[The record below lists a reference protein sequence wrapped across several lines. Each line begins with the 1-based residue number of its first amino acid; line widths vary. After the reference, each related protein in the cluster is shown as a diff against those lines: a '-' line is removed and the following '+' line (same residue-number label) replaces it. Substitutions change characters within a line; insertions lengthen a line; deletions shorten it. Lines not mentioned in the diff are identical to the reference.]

1 MAGGLFNI
9 VSVGNANVIL
19 TGNPTKTFFRCV
31 YSKYTNFG
39 LQKFRIDYDG
49 LRELRLTDSSTF
61 TFKIPRYAELL
72 MDTYLVVSLPDIWSP
87 IYPPVRPESSED
99 ISGNAINN
107 NGQWA
112 PYDFKWIDNLGSI
125 IIEEVSITC
134 GNLTLQKYSG
144 EYLAAIVDRD
154 FNSEKKRL
162 YDAMTGNVP
171 ELNDPAGCLGRENI
185 YPSAFYTT
193 NPAGA
198 EPSIRGRTLYIPINT
213 WFTLDSRCAFP
224 LVSLQY
230 NELVISVTIRP
241 IQQLICVRDVFDATN
256 NFPYIQPDFTRQEFQ
271 MYRFLQTPPSV
282 NIAQSDY
289 GNKNSTWKSD
299 VHLMSTYCFLSKE
312 ERDLFAAQEQL
323 YLVKDVYEYRFDNI
337 TGSKKVKLLN
347 SNGMI
352 SNWMWFF
359 RRNDAYLRNQ
369 WTNYTNW
376 PYKGL
381 PKNIDIAPQ
390 TSSYLAWDGNYYGPA
405 KNPPLYNSPISGSNT
420 GYFISGDY
428 SSDNHKEILET
439 MGVVLNGEYR
449 ENILTRG
456 VYDYIEKYTRTQGFA
471 KEGIYCYNFCL
482 NTSPFEYQPSGA
494 INMSKFKTIELEIT
508 TYTPSLAPL
517 DVNSNIQYG
526 FVCDTSGNIL
536 GVRKTNWKLFDYTY
550 DMVLFEER
558 YNVLTFIGGN
568 CGMLYAR

>member
-1 MAGGLFNI
+1 
-9 VSVGNANVIL
+9 
-19 TGNPTKTFFRCV
+19 
-31 YSKYTNFG
+31 
-39 LQKFRIDYDG
+39 
-49 LRELRLTDSSTF
+49 
-61 TFKIPRYAELL
+61 
-72 MDTYLVVSLPDIWSP
+72 MDTYLSVSLPDIWSP
-87 IYPPVRPESSED
+87 IYPPVRPVSPGD
-99 ISGNAINN
+99 PNGNEINN

-112 PYDFKWIDNLGSI
+112 PYEFKWIENLGSLMI
-125 IIEEVSITC
+125 QEVTITC

-144 EYLAAIVDRD
+144 EYLAALVDRD
-154 FNSEKKRL
+154 FNDAKKNL
-162 YDAMTGNVP
+162 YNTMTGNVP
-171 ELNDPAGCLGRENI
+171 ELNSPSSCNGRDDI

-230 NELVISVTIRP
+230 NELVITVTIRP
-241 IQQLICVRDVFDATN
+241 IQELFCVRDVFDAAN

-271 MYRFLQTPPSV
+271 MYRYLQTPPSI

-299 VHLMSTYCFLSKE
+299 VHLISTYCFLSKE
-312 ERDLFAAQEQL
+312 ERELFAAQEQV
-323 YLVKDVYEYRFDNI
+323 YLVKDVYEYKFNDV

-369 WTNYTNW
+369 WSNYTNW
-376 PYKGL
+376 PYATL
-381 PKNIDIAPQ
+381 PKNVDVAPQ
-390 TSSYLAWDGNYYGPA
+390 TSSYQSWNGSFYGPA
-405 KNPPLYNSPISGSNT
+405 KNPPLYNSVTQGTNT
-420 GYFISGDY
+420 GFFISGDY
-428 SSDNHKEILET
+428 SVDNHKEILET

-471 KEGIYCYNFCL
+471 KEGLYCYNFCL

-508 TYTPSLAPL
+508 THTPSLATADL
-517 DVNSNIQYG
+517 NNNIQYG
-526 FVCDTSGNIL
+526 FICDASGNII
-536 GVRKTNWKLFDYTY
+536 GVRKQNWKLFDYTY

-558 YNVLTFIGGN
+558 YNVLTIIGGN

>member
-39 LQKFRIDYDG
+39 LQKFRIDYEG
-49 LRELRLTDSSTF
+49 LRELRLTDSATF

-87 IYPPVRPESSED
+87 IYPPVRPVSVGDSDGSE
-99 ISGNAINN
+99 NNN

-112 PYDFKWIDNLGSI
+112 PYEFKWIENLGSVM
-125 IIEEVSITC
+125 IEEVTITC
-134 GNLTLQKYSG
+134 GNLTLQRYSG
-144 EYLAAIVDRD
+144 EYLAALVERD
-154 FNSEKKRL
+154 FNAEKKAL
-162 YDAMTGNVP
+162 YNAMTGNVP
-171 ELNDPAGCLGRENI
+171 ELNNPANCSGRENV

-193 NPAGA
+193 NAAGA

-230 NELVISVTIRP
+230 NELVITVTIRP
-241 IQQLICVRDVFDATN
+241 IQEIVCVRDVFDAEN
-256 NFPYIQPDFTRQEFQ
+256 NYPYIQPDFTKQEFQ
-271 MYRFLQTPPSV
+271 MYRYLQTPPSV

-289 GNKNSTWKSD
+289 GNKNSTWKSN
-299 VHLMSTYCFLSKE
+299 VHLISTYCFLSKE
-312 ERDLFAAQEQL
+312 ERELFASQEQI
-323 YLVKDVYEYRFDNI
+323 YLVKDVYEYRFNDV

-352 SNWMWFF
+352 ANWMWFF
-359 RRNDAYLRNQ
+359 RRNDAYMRNQ

-376 PYKGL
+376 PYNRI
-381 PKNIDIAPQ
+381 PKNIDLAPQ
-390 TSSYLAWDGNYYGPA
+390 VSTYQSWNGKYYGPA
-405 KNPPLYNSPISGSNT
+405 KNPPLYNSPIHGTNT

-428 SSDNHKEILET
+428 TSDNHKEILET

-449 ENILTRG
+449 ENMLTRG
-456 VYDYIEKYTRTQGFA
+456 VFDYIEKYTRTQGFA
-471 KEGIYCYNFCL
+471 KEGLYCYNFCL

-494 INMSKFKTIELEIT
+494 INMSKFKTIELEVT
-508 TYTPSLAPL
+508 THTPTLTTA
-517 DVNSNIQYG
+517 DINNNVQYG
-526 FVCDTSGNIL
+526 FICDNSGNII
-536 GVRKTNWKLFDYTY
+536 GIRKQNWKLFDYTY

-558 YNVLTFIGGN
+558 YNVLTIIGGN

>member
-72 MDTYLVVSLPDIWSP
+72 MDTYLVLSLPDIWSP
-87 IYPPVRPESSED
+87 IYPPVRPEQD
-99 ISGNAINN
+99 IDNN
-107 NGQWA
+107 TGGKWA
-112 PYDFKWIDNLGSI
+112 PYDFKWIKNIGTKMI
-125 IIEEVSITC
+125 QEITITC

-144 EYLAAIVDRD
+144 EYLAAIVERD
-154 FNSEKKRL
+154 FNTEKKNL
-162 YDAMTGNVP
+162 YNAMSGNV
-171 ELNDPAGCLGRENI
+171 EEIYNPAISQGRQNT
-185 YPSAFYTT
+185 YPSAFYTD

-198 EPSIRGRTLYIPINT
+198 EPSIRGRTLYVPINT

-230 NELVISVTIRP
+230 NELIITVTIRP
-241 IQQLICVRDVFDATN
+241 IQELFCVRDVFDSVN
-256 NFPYIQPDFTRQEFQ
+256 KFPYIQPNFTKQEFQ
-271 MYRFLQTPPSV
+271 MYRFLQTPPSI
-282 NIAQSDY
+282 NISQSDY
-289 GNKNSTWKSD
+289 ENKNSTWKSD

-312 ERDLFAAQEQL
+312 ERELFASQEQV
-323 YLVKDVYEYRFDNI
+323 YLVKDVYEYNFDNI

-352 SNWMWFF
+352 ANWMWFF
-359 RRNDAYLRNQ
+359 RRNDAYLRNE
-369 WTNYTNW
+369 WDNYTNW
-376 PYKGL
+376 PYGVQ
-381 PKNIDIAPQ
+381 PNNILTAPQ
-390 TSSYLAWDGNYYGPA
+390 TSSYLSWNGQYYGPA
-405 KNPPLYNSPISGSNT
+405 KNPPLLNGNTSGSNT
-420 GYFISGDY
+420 GYYISGNY
-428 SSDNHKEILET
+428 SSDNHKDILET
-439 MGVVLNGEYR
+439 MAVVLNGEYR
-449 ENILTRG
+449 ENMLTRG

-471 KEGIYCYNFCL
+471 KEGLYCYNFCL

-494 INMSKFKTIELEIT
+494 INMSKFKSIELEIT
-508 TYTPSLAPL
+508 TYTPSLATADL
-517 DVNSNIQYG
+517 SNNIQYG
-526 FVCDTSGNIL
+526 FICDTSGNII
-536 GVRKTNWKLFDYTY
+536 GVRKQNWKLFDYTY
-550 DMVLFEER
+550 NMVLFEER
-558 YNVLTFIGGN
+558 YNVLSFIGGN